1 MAGLILHGTPD
12 EANAWQEQ
20 PAAPRVRPQPDNV
33 AGAIPQSPPPDIG
46 DSFSK
51 EAPVGAHAPPD
62 PRAIAGV
69 WTLRQPG
76 RPGPYE
82 IKPDYREKVPAYVP
96 PLPPGSAPGPSGNSD
111 PAQLCIPT
119 AFFGDGTYPTQII
132 QTPGRVTIIN
142 EENHRIRRIYL
153 DAQHPAD
160 LRPSY
165 SGHSIGHWEGDTL
178 VVETVAI
185 RPRGGETLPP
195 GYRVLERF
203 HKARGGRVLEQQ
215 ITFDSAAYSKPSR
228 ETVTYNWRPDL
239 HLQEEICEEFS
250 DPYGN
255 DYYGHPGGK

>member
-1 MAGLILHGTPD
+1 MMFEMLAIAGLMLSSLPSY
-12 EANAWQEQ
+12 AS
-20 PAAPRVRPQPDNV
+20 AAPSEPPV
-33 AGAIPQSPPPDIG
+33 ASAPSQPPDIG

-51 EAPVGAHAPPD
+51 EAPPDAHAPDD
-62 PRAIAGV
+62 PHAIAGV
-69 WTLRQPG
+69 WALRQPG
-76 RPGPYE
+76 SPAPYE
-82 IKPDYREKVPAYVP
+82 LKAEYRGKLPAFQAP
-96 PLPPGSAPGPSGNSD
+96 PPGSPGPGGNSD
-111 PAQLCIPT
+111 PAQLCTPFG
-119 AFFGDGTYPTQII
+119 FFGNGTYPTQII

-153 DAQHPAD
+153 DSRHPTH

-185 RPRGGETLPP
+185 RPRAGTIQAP

-203 HKARGGRVLEQQ
+203 RKTSGGRVLEQQ
-215 ITFDSAAYSKPSR
+215 ITFDSLAYAKPST

-255 DYYGHPGGK
+255 DYYAHPEGQ